1 MKKLER
7 LEKMLKENRL
17 TRHEFITAAAALGV
31 STALPSSLLKGKAW
45 AETPKKGGTFK
56 IGVSKGSTTDSSDPA
71 LIHSAY
77 MQNIMWGQTHNN
89 LAEIDE
95 NGELVPELA
104 KSWEAS
110 KDAKTWRF
118 ELKRGIEFHSGK
130 TMDAEDVIY
139 SVNWHRSDESKS
151 AAKALFKDV
160 KDIKAEGKF
169 TVIFELES
177 GNADFPIYLSDY
189 HVLIEPNG
197 SKFDSFNGTG
207 GYIMKEFQPGV
218 QTITTRNPNYF
229 KEGYAHFDEVHT
241 LSITDPIA
249 RINAVMT
256 KSVDAIDAVPTKLA
270 DRLAKAPGV
279 RLIEAES
286 GQHYNEVMQTNVA
299 PFNDNNVRL
308 ALKHAIDR
316 EQSVKLI
323 LKGHGYVGN
332 DHPIG
337 RNIPFFASDL
347 EQRVYDPE
355 KAKYYLK
362 KAGLSKLDLELPASD
377 GGFPG
382 GMDHATLFREHAA
395 KANINIIPKQE
406 PEDGYGAKIW
416 NVAPFCQSY
425 WNPRP
430 TPDMMF
436 TIAYISTAPWNES
449 RFNNE
454 KFDRL
459 HREAR
464 VELDVN
470 KRKEMYGEMQRIVR
484 DEGGTITSMF
494 ANFLFAAS
502 DKVRFGKIGN
512 NWDFD
517 SEKCAERW
525 WFGS

>member
-1 MKKLER
+1 MKEIEN
-7 LEKMLKENRL
+7 LEKMLRENKL
-17 TRHEFITAAAALGV
+17 TRRQFITAAGALGV
-31 STALPSSLLKGKAW
+31 STVLPTNLMTGKAW
-45 AETPKKGGTFK
+45 ATTPKKGGTFK
-56 IGVSKGSTTDSSDPA
+56 MGVSKGSTTDSSDPA
-71 LIHSAY
+71 LILAAY
-77 MQNIMWGQTHNN
+77 MQAVMWGQTHNN
-89 LAEIDE
+89 LTDIDE
-95 NGELVPELA
+95 NGKLVPELA

-118 ELKRGIEFHSGK
+118 ELKKGVEFHNGK

-139 SVNWHRSDESKS
+139 SINWHRGEKSKS
-151 AAKALFKDV
+151 GAKPLFNDLKS
-160 KDIKAEGKF
+160 IKADGKY
-169 TVIFELES
+169 TVIFELEG
-177 GNADFPIYLSDY
+177 GNADFPFYLSDY

-207 GYIMKEFQPGV
+207 GYIMKEFEPGV

-241 LSITDPIA
+241 LSMTEPIA
-249 RINAVMT
+249 RMNAVMT

-279 RLIEAES
+279 QLVETES
-286 GQHYNEVMQTNVA
+286 GQHFNEVMMTNVA

-323 LKGHGYVGN
+323 LGGHGYVGN

-347 EQRVYDPE
+347 EQRVYDPD
-355 KAKYYLK
+355 KAKFYLK
-362 KAGLSKLDLELPASD
+362 KAGLSKLELELPTSES
-377 GGFPG
+377 GFPG
-382 GMDHATLFREHAA
+382 GVDHALLFRENAA
-395 KANINIIPKQE
+395 KANINIIAKQV
-406 PEDGYGAKIW
+406 PADGYGATIW
-416 NVAPFCQSY
+416 NVAPFHQSY

-470 KRKEMYGEMQRIVR
+470 KRKEMYGEMQRLVR
-484 DEGGTITSMF
+484 DEGGSIISMF
-494 ANFLFAAS
+494 SNFIFAAS

-525 WFGS
+525 WFA